1 MRDIPEFTCPYGAAK
16 LVLRHIPVFGT
27 AYCLVAAAWDLPGLL
42 AQCREACRMAGAGR
56 IYAGG
61 TELPGEP
68 AFRVWRMTAPRQA
81 LPPAEATLEPLT
93 AGDGEAYLAWYN
105 RAMAAVPGAS
115 ALGRADLPALLSGGG
130 CYFVRRDGQRIGLG
144 QVAGNRLLAVAA
156 LPSRGREVAAALLSA
171 AQGDPLTLEVADT
184 NHPAMG
190 LYRALGFA
198 PAAVVETWWDIT

>member
-1 MRDIPEFTCPYGAAK
+1 
-16 LVLRHIPVFGT
+16 
-27 AYCLVAAAWDLPGLL
+27 
-42 AQCREACRMAGAGR
+42 
-56 IYAGG
+56 
-61 TELPGEP
+61 
-68 AFRVWRMTAPRQA
+68 
-81 LPPAEATLEPLT
+81 
-93 AGDGEAYLAWYN
+93 
-105 RAMAAVPGAS
+105 MAAVPGAS

-130 CYFVRRDGQRIGLG
+130 CYFVCRDGQRIGLG

-190 LYRALGFA
+190 LYRSLGFA